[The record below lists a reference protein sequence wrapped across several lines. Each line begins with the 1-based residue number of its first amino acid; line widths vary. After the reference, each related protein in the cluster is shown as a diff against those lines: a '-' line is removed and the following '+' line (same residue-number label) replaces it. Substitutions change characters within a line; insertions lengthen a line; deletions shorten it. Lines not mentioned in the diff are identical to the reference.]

1 MPPVATNASSWFT
14 KIPLDNEPVK
24 LLGVMM
30 AETQRIL
37 IVEDDINTAKMLTDF
52 FQAKKEYEVMTV
64 AWGEDALRVTQ
75 DMLPDIIVLDIQLP
89 DIDGYEVCRLLREQ
103 RRTENIPIIFLTQR
117 GERTDRLTGL
127 ELGAVDYITKPFDIQ
142 ELRLRVRNALRRASL
157 GTLVNPITGL
167 PTDPLIDDRLTE
179 LLQHKDWALLSI
191 GIQGLRGFSDS
202 YGFVA
207 SDDVLR
213 AVALMMKNVAQ
224 ELGDSDP
231 FIGHLGEADFIIVSS
246 TSAVCELRDRIID
259 RLSQTINFFY
269 PQKDLEDKPSQLPKI
284 SLGIGIVTPKD
295 GCLNTPLDVKVAAL
309 NAQTVL

>member
-1 MPPVATNASSWFT
+1 
-14 KIPLDNEPVK
+14 LDNESVE
-24 LLGVMM
+24 LVGVMM

-37 IVEDDINTAKMLTDF
+37 IVEDDIDTAKMLTDF
-52 FQAKKEYEVMTV
+52 FKAIKEYEVMTA
-64 AWGEDALRVTQ
+64 AWGEDALLLTQ

-117 GERTDRLTGL
+117 SERTDRLTGL
-127 ELGAVDYITKPFDIQ
+127 ELGAVDYVTKPFDLQ

-157 GTLVNPITGL
+157 GTMVNPITGL

-179 LLQHKDWALLSI
+179 LLRHKDWALLSV

-213 AVALMMKNVAQ
+213 AVALMMKNAAQ

-231 FIGHLGEADFIIVSS
+231 FIGHLGEADFIIISS
-246 TSAVCELRDRIID
+246 TSMVYELRDRIVN
-259 RLSQTINFFY
+259 RLNQTINFFY
-269 PQKDLEDKPSQLPKI
+269 PQKDLEEKPSQLPEI
-284 SLGIGIVTPKD
+284 SLGIGVITPKD
-295 GCLNTPLDVKVAAL
+295 GTLKTPLDVKVAAL
-309 NAQTVL
+309 NAQTAL